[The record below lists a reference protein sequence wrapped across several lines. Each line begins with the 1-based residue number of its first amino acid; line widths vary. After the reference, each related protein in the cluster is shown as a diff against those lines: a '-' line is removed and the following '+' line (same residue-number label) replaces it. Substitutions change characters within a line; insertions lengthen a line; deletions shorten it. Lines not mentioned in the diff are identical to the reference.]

1 MTAPSIILS
10 RFTSNA
16 GIFEGPFQKGG
27 EEMNVCRTILAIGLC
42 LSFLA
47 GSAVAGIND
56 FTLQRNVKQTDTGYT
71 RTTTVSLSRTQNNEI
86 FRHQSDLR
94 YLIERTMDRARDFMA
109 WARARMSDRMNNRDD
124 VSAKFRE
131 VRERTEM
138 MKTRQK
144 LMLELQQQRLKDM
157 QQYQK
162 SLAQR

>member
-1 MTAPSIILS
+1 MRGL
-10 RFTSNA
+10 F
-16 GIFEGPFQKGG
+16 KKG
-27 EEMNVCRTILAIGLC
+27 EEMNVCRTILAIGFC

-47 GSAVAGIND
+47 GSAAAGIND
-56 FTLQRNVKQTDTGYT
+56 LTLQRNVKQTDTGYT
-71 RTTTVSLSRTQNNEI
+71 RTTTLSLTRTQNNEI

-109 WARARMSDRMNNRDD
+109 RARTQMSNRRNNRDD
-124 VSAKFRE
+124 ISAKVRE

-138 MKTRQK
+138 MKARQK
-144 LMLELQQQRLKDM
+144 MMLEMQQQRLKDM